1 MENTTTNTKD
11 WAKTEITQLL
21 EKHGPRAPGS
31 EAEWAAQ
38 QDMAKQME
46 PWADEIE
53 AEGFTVRRQ
62 AFMGFIPFTVIL
74 TMAASVLFWFNLAIV
89 GLVLITL
96 AAIPLILEF
105 VMYKQFIDVFFKAQP
120 SHNIIATR
128 KAKNNPDSPKKRIYL
143 VGHADSQYEWIL
155 NLKLGG
161 TGMKL
166 VLIPAVVGMIV
177 CFFANLLRV
186 IFFDALGMT
195 DSLFLH
201 TLFIV
206 AGVVLFALFPCMIGF
221 LFFQSRK
228 KSVPGANDNLT
239 GCYVAMSVLRDMAA
253 RDFRFD
259 DTEVVAL
266 LTGSEEAG
274 LRGAKAFVKR
284 HKEKLHDPN
293 VETAAI
299 GLDTFRDMEHMAIY
313 NRDLSGTLRHS
324 VKMQELMHDA
334 AKDCGLDLPFSSIY
348 LGACDAAAF
357 TQAGIDATG
366 FAAMDPTPPRYY
378 HTRLDDADMLVPETI
393 ETGCKVT
400 MRAVERFAGAFTP
413 SVACGDSSP
422 KGEPGN
428 QVC

>member
-1 MENTTTNTKD
+1 MQTTTSVKE
-11 WAKTEITQLL
+11 WAKTEITRLL
-21 EKHGPRAPGS
+21 EKYGPRAPGS

-46 PWADEIE
+46 PWADSVM
-53 AEGFTVRRQ
+53 AEGFAVQRQ
-62 AFMGFIPFTVIL
+62 AFMGFIPFTVVL
-74 TMAASVLFWFNLAIV
+74 TMAASVLFWFNFAIA
-89 GLVLITL
+89 GLVLVIM
-96 AAIPLILEF
+96 AALPMILEF

-128 KAKNNPDSPKKRIYL
+128 KAKSETPKKRIYL
-143 VGHADSQYEWIL
+143 IGHADSQYEWII

-161 TGMKL
+161 MGMKL
-166 VLIPAVVGMIV
+166 VLAPAVVGMII

-186 IFFDALGMT
+186 IFFDALGMI
-195 DSLFLH
+195 DSLVLH

-206 AGVVLFALFPCMIGF
+206 MGFVQFALFPCMIGF

-284 HKEKLHDPN
+284 HKEMLHDPN

-313 NRDLSGTLRHS
+313 NRDMSGTVRHS
-324 VKMQELMHDA
+324 VKMQQLMYDA

-378 HTRLDDADMLVPETI
+378 HTRLDDAKMLVPETI
-393 ETGCKVT
+393 EKAAEVT
-400 MRAVERFAGAFTP
+400 MKAVERFA
-413 SVACGDSSP
+413 ACG
-422 KGEPGN
+422 E
-428 QVC
+428 Q

>member
-1 MENTTTNTKD
+1 MNASTTKVGD
-11 WAKTEITQLL
+11 WAVGKITRLL
-21 EKHGPRAPGS
+21 ETHGPRPPGS

-38 QDMAKQME
+38 QDMATQMQ
-46 PWADEIE
+46 PWADDVV
-53 AEGFTVRRQ
+53 AEGFTVRRH
-62 AFMGFIPFTVIL
+62 AFMGFIPFTVVL
-74 TMAASVLFWFNLAIV
+74 TMAASVLFWFGFAV
-89 GLVLITL
+89 AGLVLITL

-128 KAKNNPDSPKKRIYL
+128 KAKNEPKKRIYL
-143 VGHADSQYEWIL
+143 VGHADSQYEWTL
-155 NLKLGG
+155 NLKFGG

-166 VLIPAVVGMIV
+166 VLVPAVVGMVI

-186 IFFDALGMT
+186 ILFDVLGLI

-201 TLFIV
+201 TLFLF
-206 AGVVLFALFPCMIGF
+206 AGAVLFLLFPCMIGF
-221 LFFQSRK
+221 LFFQSRR

-253 RDFRFD
+253 RDFKFD
-259 DTEVVAL
+259 DTEVVVL

-284 HKEKLHDPN
+284 HREMLRDPN
-293 VETAAI
+293 MKTAAI

-324 VKMQELMHDA
+324 VKMQELMYDA

-378 HTRLDDADMLVPETI
+378 HTRLDDASMLVPETI
-393 ETGCKVT
+393 EKACEVT
-400 MRAVERFAGAFTP
+400 MRAVELLDARF
-413 SVACGDSSP
+413 
-422 KGEPGN
+422 
-428 QVC
+428 